1 MVRIESRLL
10 SRCSLFIDCA
20 EVAENKSQWLP
31 ACWIPAL
38 QCRLWE
44 EKCDPRCC
52 PAARRLAKK
61 SDEKLSQGCPGAV
74 PRRHCAQPRCRPLEA
89 LLASAPWPQ
98 VRAAAR
104 SPGLLA
110 LIPLPLVRVVARSES
125 PAALL
130 ASAPSPLVQADAR
143 TPALLCSSARRKVL
157 RSQELPAA
165 REQGHVSRRRKVLR
179 RHGAQIGAAD
189 DRSPAL
195 LAFAPRSLHS
205 LRLLLWCGQQVLVR
219 AAAEAAVLA
228 PAVVAVSS
236 VFSSPA
242 AFLEWSRK
250 SPSFSV
256 ENGNSLTC
264 LPGSKGKNRNS
275 LACLRNA
282 GFHSAV

>member
-52 PAARRLAKK
+52 PAARLAKK
-61 SDEKLSQGCPGAV
+61 SDGKLSQGCPGAV

-195 LAFAPRSLHS
+195 LAFAP
-205 LRLLLWCGQQVLVR
+205 LVR
-219 AAAEAAVLA
+219 ATGARARSGGSGCVGACGGCCFFCLLIPRCIPGMESKK
-228 PAVVAVSS
+228 PQ
-236 VFSSPA
+236 
-242 AFLEWSRK
+242 FLCRK
-250 SPSFSV
+250 WK
-256 ENGNSLTC
+256 LTY
-264 LPGSKGKNRNS
+264 LPPG
-275 LACLRNA
+275 
-282 GFHSAV
+282 